1 MRPAPSRV
9 VGGLAPTCCALLA
22 GVALLGGFGALA
34 EGDAPVARA
43 TLGATEYLALPAG
56 GVSVVD
62 KSDPASPRVV
72 GTLLPGVAVS
82 GLLVDGERL
91 WVLVLHEGAQGFS
104 LATPLAP
111 VALLPGEGAP
121 SSRPPSPPQPG
132 EPAGSAVP
140 PSSSETAAADAA
152 GSPRAAP
159 APPPGRVL
167 EVKSGRVIFELGG
180 GDGVRPGD
188 RVRVVAQRPVK
199 KPDLQE
205 GGTTERPSGEIT
217 AVVEVEEGEGARA
230 MALLG
235 RGDIAVAGDLVER
248 TDASRS
254 ERLWLPRRAGFA
266 WRVGFMARP
275 FLSLGNIGGGAL
287 VDWYARYTFAELPL
301 SLGVELA
308 PLAVNITGAQSVG
321 FGGVAG
327 SAAFSTDYFEVGLGV
342 GGLGA
347 VATGMS
353 GDPYGR
359 LSILQELR
367 LGAVDGL
374 HLSWRSGV
382 YVEPQAPGVDQSGG
396 FQLGMGRG
404 ELCVPLTSHLSL
416 FGAGAFGLP
425 GYGFGELGLR
435 SLFFGT
441 GAPGTLILTTSLGAT
456 FVATGGPAV
465 SFGMEWR
472 L

>member
-1 MRPAPSRV
+1 MNRREFNKV
-9 VGGLAPTCCALLA
+9 
-22 GVALLGGFGALA
+22 
-34 EGDAPVARA
+34 
-43 TLGATEYLALPAG
+43 LGAVG
-56 GVSVVD
+56 
-62 KSDPASPRVV
+62 AS
-72 GTLLPGVAVS
+72 LVA
-82 GLLVDGERL
+82 
-91 WVLVLHEGAQGFS
+91 
-104 LATPLAP
+104 
-111 VALLPGEGAP
+111 
-121 SSRPPSPPQPG
+121 
-132 EPAGSAVP
+132 
-140 PSSSETAAADAA
+140 
-152 GSPRAAP
+152 
-159 APPPGRVL
+159 
-167 EVKSGRVIFELGG
+167 
-180 GDGVRPGD
+180 
-188 RVRVVAQRPVK
+188 
-199 KPDLQE
+199 
-205 GGTTERPSGEIT
+205 
-217 AVVEVEEGEGARA
+217 GARA

-327 SAAFSTDYFEVGLGV
+327 SAAFSTDFFEVGLGV

-353 GDPYGR
+353 GHPYGR